1 MNETTLVVDSEGE
14 VIIILICPSYPFAP
28 WSEGKT
34 EDELLKPLAAE
45 QKLGATN
52 DTAPEKSHKTNA
64 KRTKKY
70 KKKRKQQITNPAPP
84 DTGEAS
90 DDPPGTR
97 RHAEPTAESAAVG
110 TQFDGTYTIP
120 SSGDEIEHGHVEDSE
135 AAKQASDGEEHKD
148 EDCFRIQV
156 SAKHLILSSP
166 VFKKTLTGGWQESF
180 LLLKKGSVEITV
192 FGWDLEAFI
201 ILMDIFHCQ
210 PQNLPR
216 QVSLELLAKIGILAD
231 YYECQALVR
240 YFVDRWIN
248 TLKEKFP
255 ETYSRDSMLWLW
267 VSWIFALPTE
277 FEKSTAMAISQSSGL
292 ITSLGLPIPGKAIN
306 YINSRREKAILA
318 ILSSLNSHRDA
329 FLDGSRGC
337 SFDCSS
343 TLFGALTKHMHSNAL
358 LSLQTEPH
366 FPGLS
371 YHGLEGTV
379 CSFKSPRLCC
389 YNWGYAEYSRYSG
402 YHPTPKGRDSS
413 SHSLLINLPGD
424 ITKGLS
430 FFDLSSP

>member
-34 EDELLKPLAAE
+34 EDEL
-45 QKLGATN
+45 
-52 DTAPEKSHKTNA
+52 
-64 KRTKKY
+64 TKKY

-267 VSWIFALPTE
+267 

-413 SHSLLINLPGD
+413 SRSLLINLPGD